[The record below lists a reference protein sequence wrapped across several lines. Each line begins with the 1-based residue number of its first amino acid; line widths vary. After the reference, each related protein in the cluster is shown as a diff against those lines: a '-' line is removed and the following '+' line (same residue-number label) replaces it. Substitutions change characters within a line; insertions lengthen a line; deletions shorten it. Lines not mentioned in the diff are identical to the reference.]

1 MDKKGVAYEEV
12 VLDGKDK
19 ELNELRQRTGMRT
32 VPQIF
37 INEKLIG
44 GFSDMTQLDQE
55 GQLDPLLEA

>member
-44 GFSDMTQLDQE
+44 GFSDMSQLDQE